1 MTMKKRA
8 AQLYETIN
16 KPTPYDFIGI
26 TNYAEYIDVM
36 PSPIDEDDPCRGT
49 PGEDE

>member
-1 MTMKKRA
+1 MKKRA

-36 PSPIDEDDPCRGT
+36 PSLIDEEYPRRGT
-49 PGEDE
+49 PGEDQ